1 MFVCTFMCVH
11 VHVCL
16 HMKTALRHLFFR
28 DRCSHWPA
36 GHQVGWAGWSE
47 IHRNLPVSVPLALES
62 QPYSAMSGIFFLR
75 QVLEIKLRYP
85 FQGKYFTD
93 CAISPNALKLKF
105 PLGAVEL
112 EFARTCIGSQIPYPY
127 I

>member
-1 MFVCTFMCVH
+1 MGWLARDPQGPARL
-11 VHVCL
+11 CL
-16 HMKTALRHLFFR
+16 PGT
-28 DRCSHWPA
+28 
-36 GHQVGWAGWSE
+36 
-47 IHRNLPVSVPLALES
+47 ES
-62 QPYSAMSGIFFLR
+62 QPYSAMSGIFFKR

-85 FQGKYFTD
+85 FQGKHFTD

>member
-1 MFVCTFMCVH
+1 MHIRVCACAH
-11 VHVCL
+11 VL
-16 HMKTALRHLFFR
+16 AYEDSPEAPFSSETGTQ
-28 DRCSHWPA
+28 WPA
-36 GHQVGWAGWSE
+36 GHRVGWAGWPG
-47 IHRNLPVSVPLALES
+47 IHRGLPVSVSPALKS
-62 QPYSAMSGIFFLR
+62 QPYSAMSGIFFKR

-85 FQGKYFTD
+85 FQGKHFTD
-93 CAISPNALKLKF
+93 CASSPNALKLKF

>member
-1 MFVCTFMCVH
+1 MLVCMFVCTFMCVH

-62 QPYSAMSGIFFLR
+62 QPYSAMSGIFFLKAGSGNQTQVPISR
-75 QVLEIKLRYP
+75 QVLY
-85 FQGKYFTD
+85 
-93 CAISPNALKLKF
+93 
-105 PLGAVEL
+105 
-112 EFARTCIGSQIPYPY
+112 
-127 I
+127 